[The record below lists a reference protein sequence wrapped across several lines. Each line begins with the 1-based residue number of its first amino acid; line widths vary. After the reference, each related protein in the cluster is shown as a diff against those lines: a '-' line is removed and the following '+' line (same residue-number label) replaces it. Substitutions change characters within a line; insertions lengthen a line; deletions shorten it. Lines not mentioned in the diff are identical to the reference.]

1 MKLRLPILL
10 QAALLSAL
18 AFVSQPAQAYG
29 NSSFDKQGG
38 TASSGGGIYSSS
50 ASYELLDYESIL
62 FSLNKATGYMP
73 NGNGGAIAVDNLT
86 YSNNFGILL
95 NNNGSILFS
104 ENTANRYGG
113 ALYVYDGRIGIQL
126 NGNQSVSFQKNT
138 AQTAGGAIASDTNGG
153 ALELKNNGDI
163 TFFQNSS
170 TSSTGNGGAI
180 YLGSASGKL
189 DISGNTGTVKFEGNT
204 ANMGGAIFNE
214 SSYDAIELTENKDL
228 IFTGNTSSGHG
239 GAIHNSTRSRAIVSI
254 IGNTGIVKFEN
265 NRSTGTWN
273 NGLNYN
279 GGAIYVGNSYADLSD
294 NKEVVFSGNETKGA
308 AGGIYAYAGLVI
320 SGNGSVLFS
329 GNKGGWGASALAGG
343 GLWMDIS
350 GNGEV
355 RFEGNLVEKQG
366 AALYT
371 ALRKGTNVDSFHRL
385 SADEGNI
392 TFDGN
397 LQNTNNGNMEV
408 SRLGVEGVIDAGY
421 DKARFILQAKGDLGS
436 EEAKSIYFYDAVL
449 FSKYVNGEGSDGGSS
464 LTVDL
469 NPIVGYGG
477 NIVFSGEKN
486 GGKELV
492 SHISGD
498 VNLYGGTLKIQDKA
512 HLFLHDVHTTAFG
525 GGGFTETNIKRNFAA
540 YGGAVLEMTR
550 NGRITAGDVSFDQ
563 HSVLRTETG
572 TSLNVDSIVFN
583 NGITFDIA
591 PFLGTS
597 GSVSGT
603 DGNGKPVNGT
613 SGLNVSAGSWD
624 ITGMGTIHLSDTL
637 NFNADDRW
645 ASNQRFLLLVDT
657 DGSRGEADFDQ
668 IISNLTGSNVIGSG
682 YAYKGEWTY
691 EWVGNSLYAVWERE
705 KPARGELWW
714 DGEGAGSGNGLGV
727 WNQDPDNKVWNLN
740 APDGIDFDFQDYD
753 IVHFTRSGVV
763 DINGFVEVGKV
774 RPGGVIQVH
783 FDDGKGELFWQGI
796 GSIVGSASMEKYGTG
811 VLVIRTNNTFSG
823 GTQMYG
829 GTIRVE
835 SKTGLG
841 TGDVTLHGGLI
852 DLGGQGLTNTITVV
866 GNGALAGVGE
876 GSVTVNEKA
885 VLNFLGGMTYSGGL
899 DSSNYIKK
907 AVLVKD
913 TGTVNIQAGSVVNG
927 YINLEGA
934 DSILN
939 LVAGNGGTSLFN
951 GAVLGEGVFNVVSGK
966 HQIKE
971 ADTSH
976 GQTFDGQVNI
986 QGGEL
991 TVSSDLEY
999 KDVLMTGGML
1009 VADSHVIFDN
1019 LVVGDTDAGRAAH
1032 QKTTVKVNAGDHV
1045 YMGARDVVVNGNAT
1059 FAIEGVFN
1067 ALGET
1072 HVKAGGN
1079 ILVNSNSRSISWGM
1093 VYDEL
1098 SPDGLTSS
1106 RIEMTDNTSVWNAN
1120 GGFTVHYIDAKTGM
1134 LTIGSDSIILE
1145 NGYFYAENIVYGTD
1159 KNGNILEIGTPA
1171 EDTPTLT
1178 ISRGSTFWAG
1188 NTTQVLNESGNWVYQ
1203 TQTGF
1208 QCVQLNIEAL
1218 VTIGTFVVQGA
1229 SDNHMTHAGI
1239 LESMEKAF
1247 TPLFDPETMEDP
1259 RFYLYVLK
1267 ENVRYSADEIKK
1279 NETVHVDTG
1288 ADAVIEQTKGTILN
1302 IDGVLKVNDID
1313 ATTGSVTAAG
1323 GQTDLTQAT
1332 ADKGNIHFIGSYNTA
1347 APDKGEGA
1355 KKEAEI
1361 RLVEDTPNAY
1371 TVKVDTV
1378 QAAIGE
1384 TTKVGRNSLV
1394 AAQNFIIAGSETV
1407 LDNDKGT
1414 LTVDK
1419 EVTLEDTA
1427 AYKVGARDQFGWVNM
1442 NQGDLNLTR
1451 SVWND
1456 ITLGSYSGETGETAA
1471 KVRLNEGKENN
1482 VDAKA
1487 LNVVAGNEH
1496 TLVTEGNTVSTDK
1509 LTAGK
1514 DSFLDVKGG
1523 KVNVRETLLFEE
1535 SVRQSG
1541 TISLVQKE
1549 LSEEQKAKARISD
1562 LASSVLV
1569 SFGGGNNVGTIDSTA
1584 GTGLFHHVGFNNM
1597 EGYNSAGNDTW
1608 VFVLTDELLE
1618 SQNPENALTKIAEQE
1633 GKDLTK
1639 IIVDTSKLTKSYLGD
1654 IQVYSDNI
1662 TLKTKDVDYGEAV
1675 GTYNQKDAIKNF
1687 AFVNP
1692 VIPEVGDITINSLW
1706 TMVSAMDSFTSA
1718 IYGQLNFAAYRQTP
1732 SRNIWAKAIYM
1743 NENIGNALPGYR
1755 KDSGGYAVGCDTAV
1769 GKKSILGVGFA
1780 QMMGTE
1786 MTNRGMGKDKQ
1797 DILMGML
1804 YGRTILESCDKGAT
1818 TLDYM
1823 VGYGYGDNKGKFFR
1837 GNGTTAYSTG
1847 NWDSNVFNAAVRST
1861 WYRKLNN
1868 SFSLN
1873 PYVGGEFVFAEH
1885 EAHTIRGGAGDFQVG
1900 RSRTHALRL
1909 PIGTTLEHKNILST
1923 VSSLT
1928 EYIGVCYVPDI
1939 LRSNPSAT
1947 VTNGMVSRVSNDV
1960 NVGRNAVRT
1969 YAGTTWQIDQNWL
1982 INLNYEVEAA
1992 SRKVN
1997 QTGRITVNYTF

>member
-18 AFVSQPAQAYG
+18 AFIPSEVQAY
-29 NSSFDKQGG
+29 SQGALEKKDL
-38 TASSGGGIYSSS
+38 TSLKGGAVYSAA
-50 ASYELLDYESIL
+50 ASYVLEDYESIL
-62 FSLNKATGYMP
+62 FSGNSATGTAMGSGY
-73 NGNGGAIAVDNLT
+73 GGAIAVNG
-86 YSNNFGILL
+86 SNGEYGLLL
-95 NNNGSILFS
+95 NNNGSISFAGNS
-104 ENTANRYGG
+104 AYTDGG
-113 ALYVYDGRIGIQL
+113 ALYLYGGYNQGDIIQL
-126 NGNQSVSFQKNT
+126 NGNESVSFSKNK
-138 AQTAGGAIASDTNGG
+138 AKRYGGAIYSDSDGG
-153 ALELKNNGDI
+153 AVEIKNNGDV
-163 TFFQNSS
+163 TFFENASELY
-170 TSSTGNGGAI
+170 GGAVDLDI
-180 YLGSASGKL
+180 YAGKL
-189 DISGNTGTVKFEGNT
+189 DVSGNTGTVKFEGNS
-204 ANMGGAIFNE
+204 ANMGGAIFNQ
-214 SSYDAIELTENKDL
+214 SRYGSLD
-228 IFTGNTSSGHG
+228 FTGNKDVVFVGNTSVVHG
-239 GAIHNSTRSRAIVSI
+239 GAIFGAASSMGGLNI
-254 IGNTGIVKFEN
+254 IGNTGTVKFEN
-265 NRSTGTWN
+265 NISTGDS
-273 NGLNYN
+273 GY
-279 GGAIYVGNSYADLSD
+279 GGAIFAQGYAKLM
-294 NKEVVFSGNETKGA
+294 NNGEIIFSGNEAKGIGGGMYA
-308 AGGIYAYAGLVI
+308 FAGFEI
-320 SGNGSVLFS
+320 SGNGKVDFM
-329 GNKGGWGASALAGG
+329 GNKAGLSSSALASG
-343 GLWMDIS
+343 GLWMNIE

-355 RFEGNLVEKQG
+355 NFKDNFVEKEG
-366 AALYT
+366 AALYF
-371 ALRKGTNVDSFHRL
+371 AFKKASNGTSFHQL
-385 SADEGNI
+385 SADGGNI

-397 LQNTNNGNMEV
+397 LQNTNNAGKEA
-408 SRLGVEGVIDAGY
+408 SRLGVEGVVEKGY
-421 DKARFILQAKGDLGS
+421 DTALLSLRAKGNGES
-436 EEAKSIYFYDAVL
+436 AKSIYFYDSL
-449 FSKYVNGEGSDGGSS
+449 LMSKFVDDSGDGGSM
-464 LTVDL
+464 LTVNINSL
-469 NPIVGYGG
+469 VGYEG

-486 GGKELV
+486 GGKALD
-492 SHISGD
+492 SHISGN
-498 VNLYGGTLKIQDKA
+498 VNLYGGTLVIKENA
-512 HLFLHDVHTTAFG
+512 HLFLHDIHTRNYG
-525 GGGFTETNIKRNFAA
+525 GGGFTVTDTRRDFIASR
-540 YGGAVLEMTR
+540 GATLEMMQ
-550 NGRITAGDVSFDQ
+550 NGSLMAGNVSLDQ
-563 HSVLRTETG
+563 HTTLRTGTG
-572 TSLNVDSIVFN
+572 ASLDANNIVFN

-597 GSVSGT
+597 GSSSGS
-603 DGNGKPVNGT
+603 DGNGNPVNGT
-613 SGLNVSAGSWD
+613 SGLTVSSGGWD
-624 ITGMGTIHLSDTL
+624 ITGTGTIHLSDTL

-645 ASNQRFLLLVDT
+645 ASNQRFLLLVDAN
-657 DGSRGEADFDQ
+657 GSRGDADFDQ
-668 IISNLTGSNVIGSG
+668 IISNLTGSNMIGAG
-682 YAYKGEWTY
+682 YAYKGEWSF
-691 EWVGNSLYAVWERE
+691 EWVGDSLYAVWERE

-714 DGEGAGSGNGLGV
+714 DGEGAGSGNGVGV
-727 WNQDPDNKVWNLN
+727 WNQDPNNKVWNLN

-783 FDDGKGELFWQGI
+783 FDDGKGELYWQGR
-796 GSIVGSASMEKYGTG
+796 GSIVGNASMEKYGTG
-811 VLVIRTNNTFSG
+811 ILVIRTNNTYSG
-823 GTQMYG
+823 GTLMYG

-866 GNGALAGVGE
+866 GNGALAGVAE
-876 GSVTVNEKA
+876 GSVTVKEKA
-885 VLNFLGGMTYSGGL
+885 VLNFLGGMAYSGGL
-899 DSSNYIKK
+899 DSSNYINK
-907 AVLVKD
+907 AVLVED
-913 TGTVNIQAGSVVNG
+913 TGIVNIQAGSVVNG

-934 DSILN
+934 GSILN

-951 GAVLGEGVFNVVSGK
+951 GAVLGEGTFNVVSGK
-966 HQIKE
+966 HQIKD
-971 ADTSH
+971 ANTRR
-976 GQTFDGQVNI
+976 GQIFDGQVNV

-991 TVSSDLEY
+991 TVSSELTY
-999 KDVLMTGGML
+999 KDVLMTGGTL
-1009 VADSHVIFDN
+1009 IADNRVIFDN
-1019 LVVGDTDAGRAAH
+1019 LVVGDTDAGRTAH
-1032 QKTTVKVNAGDHV
+1032 QKTTVKVNSGEHV
-1045 YMGARDVVVNGNAT
+1045 YMAAGNVVVNGNST
-1059 FAIEGVFN
+1059 FAVEGIFN
-1067 ALGET
+1067 TLGET

-1079 ILVNSNSRSISWGM
+1079 IHVNSNSRAISWGM

-1106 RIEMTDNTSVWNAN
+1106 RIEMKDNTSEWNAN
-1120 GGFTVHYIDAKTGM
+1120 GGFTVHYIDAQTGR
-1134 LTIGSDSIILE
+1134 LTIGSDSVILK

-1159 KNGNILEIGTPA
+1159 KDGNILDIGTPA

-1178 ISRGSTFWAG
+1178 ISEGSTFWAG
-1188 NTTQVLNESGNWVYQ
+1188 NTTQVLNETGDWVYQ

-1218 VTIGTFVVQGA
+1218 VTIGTFVVQGD
-1229 SDNHMTHAGI
+1229 SNNHMTHAGI

-1247 TPLFDPETMEDP
+1247 TPLFDPDTKEDP

-1279 NETVHVDTG
+1279 NETVHVDRG
-1288 ADAVIEQTKGTILN
+1288 ADAVIEVTKGTVLN
-1302 IDGVLKVNDID
+1302 LDGVLKVNGID

-1371 TVKVDTV
+1371 VVKVDTV
-1378 QAAIGE
+1378 QAAIGA

-1394 AAQNFIIAGSETV
+1394 EAQNFIIAGRETV

-1442 NQGDLNLTR
+1442 NKGDLNLTR

-1471 KVRLNEGKENN
+1471 KVRLNEGKENS
-1482 VDAKA
+1482 VDARA
-1487 LNVVAGNEH
+1487 LTVVAGNEH

-1523 KVNVRETLLFEE
+1523 KVNVREALLFEE

-1549 LSEEQKAKARISD
+1549 LSEEQKAKAIMSD
-1562 LASSVLV
+1562 LESSVLV
-1569 SFGGGNNVGTIDSTA
+1569 RFGGGNNIGTIDSTA
-1584 GTGLFHHVGFNNM
+1584 GAGVFHHVGFNNM
-1597 EGYNSAGNDTW
+1597 EGYDSAGKDTW
-1608 VFVLTDELLE
+1608 VFVLTDEILE
-1618 SQNPENALTKIAEQE
+1618 SQNLENALTKIAEQE
-1633 GKDLTK
+1633 GNDLTK
-1639 IIVDTSKLTKSYLGD
+1639 IIIDTSKLTKSYLGD

-1662 TLKTKDVDYGEAV
+1662 TLRTKDVDYGEAT

-1687 AFVNP
+1687 SFVNP
-1692 VIPEVGDITINSLW
+1692 VIPEVGDITLNSLW

-1718 IYGQLNFAAYRQTP
+1718 IYGQLNFAAYRQSP
-1732 SRNIWAKAIYM
+1732 SRNIWAKALYM

-1755 KDSGGYAVGCDTAV
+1755 KDSGGYAIGCDTVV

-1837 GNGTTAYSTG
+1837 GNGTAYSTG
-1847 NWDSNVFNAAVRST
+1847 NWDSNVFNASVRGT

-1885 EAHTIRGGAGDFQVG
+1885 EAHAIRGAAGDFQVG

-1909 PIGTTLEHKNILST
+1909 PIGTTLEHKNTLST

-1947 VTNGMVSRVSNDV
+1947 VTNGMVSRHYNDV
-1960 NVGRNAVRT
+1960 NVGRNAIRT

-1982 INLNYEVEAA
+1982 INLNYEVETA

-1997 QTGRITVNYTF
+1997 QTGRVTVNYTF

>member
-10 QAALLSAL
+10 QTALLSAM
-18 AFVSQPAQAYG
+18 AFVSLAAHAYE
-29 NSSFDKQGG
+29 NDSFEKENG
-38 TASSGGGIYSSS
+38 TAKSGGGIFSSS
-50 ASYELLDYESIL
+50 DSYQLSDYGSIL
-62 FSLNKATGYMP
+62 FSSNKATGYAP
-73 NGNGGAIAVDNLT
+73 TYGNGGAIAIENPS
-86 YSNNFGILL
+86 YSTNFGILL
-95 NNNGSILFS
+95 NNNGEIRFS
-104 ENTANRYGG
+104 ENSANRYGG

-126 NGNQSVSFQKNT
+126 NGNESISFHKNT
-138 AQTAGGAIASDTNGG
+138 AVTAGGAIAADTNGG
-153 ALELKNNGDI
+153 AVELKNNTDI
-163 TFFQNSS
+163 TFSENAG
-170 TSSTGNGGAI
+170 TSSSSSGGAI
-180 YLGSASGKL
+180 YLSSVAGNL
-189 DISGNTGTVKFEGNT
+189 NISENTGTVKFEGNT
-204 ANMGGAIFNE
+204 ANRGGAIFNE
-214 SSYDAIELTENKDL
+214 GQAIQLTKNKD
-228 IFTGNTSSGHG
+228 ITFSGNTSSGDG
-239 GAIHNSTRSRAIVSI
+239 GAIHNATRSLQIVSI
-254 IGNTGIVKFEN
+254 TENTGTVKFEN
-265 NRSTGTWN
+265 NRSTGTTA
-273 NGLNYN
+273 NGVNYH
-279 GGAIYVGNSYADLSD
+279 GGAIYVGLSYADLSD
-294 NKEVVFSGNETKGA
+294 NKEVVFIGNEAKGA
-308 AGGIYAYAGLVI
+308 AGGIYAFAGVLI
-320 SGNGSVLFS
+320 SGNDSVLFS
-329 GNKGGWGASALAGG
+329 GNKGGWGASAVAGG
-343 GLWMDIS
+343 GLWLDIS

-355 RFEGNLVEKQG
+355 RFEGNFVEKQG

-371 ALRKGTNVDSFHRL
+371 AIRGGTNVSSFHRL
-385 SADEGNI
+385 SADGGNI

-397 LQNTNNGNMEV
+397 LQNTNNGQLEA
-408 SRLGVEGVIDAGY
+408 SRLGLEGVVDAGF
-421 DKARFILQAKGDLGS
+421 ATANFTLQAKGALGS
-436 EEAKSIYFYDAVL
+436 VDAKSIYFYDAVL
-449 FSKYVNGEGSDGGSS
+449 FSKYVDNQDYDGGSS

-469 NPIVGYGG
+469 NPLADYKG

-512 HLFLHDVHTTAFG
+512 HLFLHDVHTNAFG
-525 GGGFTETNIKRNFAA
+525 GGGFRETNIKRDFTASS
-540 YGGAVLEMTR
+540 GAVLEMTR
-550 NGRITAGDVSFDQ
+550 NGRMTAGDVSFEQ
-563 HSVLRTETG
+563 HSVLRTEFG
-572 TSLNVDSIVFN
+572 TSLNADSIVFN

-591 PFLGTS
+591 PFLGAS

-603 DGNGKPVNGT
+603 DGNGNSVNGT
-613 SGLNVSAGSWD
+613 SGLTVSSGSWD
-624 ITGMGTIHLSDTL
+624 ITGEGTIHLSDTL

-645 ASNQRFLLLVDT
+645 AGNQRFLLLVDA
-657 DGSRGEADFDQ
+657 DGSRAGADFDQ
-668 IISNLTGSNVIGSG
+668 IISNLTGSNIIGEG
-682 YAYKGEWTY
+682 YAYKGEWSY
-691 EWVGNSLYAVWERE
+691 EWVGDNLYAVWERE

-714 DGEGAGSGNGLGV
+714 DGEGAGSGNGVGV
-727 WNQDPDNKVWNLN
+727 WNQDPNNKVWNLN

-783 FDDGKGELFWQGI
+783 FDDGKGELYWQGR
-796 GSIVGSASMEKYGTG
+796 GSIVGTASMEKYGTG
-811 VLVIRTNNTFSG
+811 VLVIKTDNTYSG
-823 GTQMYG
+823 GTEMYG

-835 SKTGLG
+835 SLTGLG
-841 TGDVTLHGGLI
+841 TGKVTLHGGLI
-852 DLGGQGLTNTITVV
+852 DLGVRGLTNKITVV
-866 GNGALAGVGE
+866 GNGALAGVAE
-876 GSVTVNEKA
+876 GSVTVNDNA
-885 VLNFLGGMTYSGGL
+885 VLNFLGGLTYSGAL
-899 DSSNYIKK
+899 DSSNYINQ

-913 TGTVNIQAGSVVNG
+913 TGTVNIQAGATVNG

-939 LVAGNGGTSLFN
+939 LVSGNGGTSLFN
-951 GAVLGEGVFNVVSGK
+951 GAVLGDGVFNVVSGK

-976 GQTFDGQVNI
+976 GQKFDGKVNI

-991 TVSSDLEY
+991 TVSSGLEY
-999 KDVLMTGGML
+999 KDVLMTGGTFI
-1009 VADSHVIFDN
+1009 ADNHVEFDN
-1019 LVVGDTDAGRAAH
+1019 LVVGDTDVARTGH
-1032 QKTTVKVNAGDHV
+1032 QTTTLKVKDGAYMAAGDV
-1045 YMGARDVVVNGNAT
+1045 LVNSNAT
-1059 FAIEGVFN
+1059 FIVDGTFN

-1072 HVKAGGN
+1072 MVKAGGVIHIN
-1079 ILVNSNSRSISWGM
+1079 ADSRAISWGM

-1098 SPDGLTSS
+1098 SADGLSSS
-1106 RIEMTDNTSVWNAN
+1106 RIEMTDNTSTWNAN
-1120 GGFTVHYIDAKTGM
+1120 GGFTVHYIDAKTGN

-1145 NGYFYAENIVYGTD
+1145 NGYFYAENMVYGTD
-1159 KNGNILEIGTPA
+1159 ANGNILDIGTAA

-1178 ISRGSTFWAG
+1178 ISKGSTFWAG
-1188 NTTQVLNESGNWVYQ
+1188 NTTQVKNGADEWVYQ

-1218 VTIGTFVVQGA
+1218 VTIGTFVVQGE
-1229 SDNHMTHAGI
+1229 SNNHMTHAGI

-1247 TPLFDPETMEDP
+1247 TPLFDPDTMEDP

-1267 ENVRYSADEIKK
+1267 ENVRYSAEEIKK

-1288 ADAVIEQTKGTILN
+1288 ADAVIQETKGTILN
-1302 IDGVLKVNDID
+1302 IDGVLKVNSID

-1323 GQTDLTQAT
+1323 GQTDLIAAT
-1332 ADKGNIHFIGSYNTA
+1332 SDKNKIHFIGSYNTA

-1384 TTKVGRNSLV
+1384 TTKVGRNSV
-1394 AAQNFIIAGSETV
+1394 VEAQNFIIAGSDTV

-1427 AYKVGARDQFGWVNM
+1427 AYKVGAKDLFGWVNM

-1456 ITLGSYSGETGETAA
+1456 ITLGSYSAETGETAA
-1471 KVRLNEGKENN
+1471 KVRLNEGQENN

-1496 TLVTEGNTVSTDK
+1496 TLITEGNTVSTDK

-1523 KVNVRETLLFEE
+1523 QVNVRENLIFEE
-1535 SVRQSG
+1535 NVRQSG
-1541 TISLVQKE
+1541 SISLVQKE
-1549 LSEEQKAKARISD
+1549 ISEEQKSRLRMSD
-1562 LASSVLV
+1562 LASSVFV
-1569 SFGGGNNVGTIDSTA
+1569 SFGGNNHVGTLDSTTHS
-1584 GTGLFHHVGFNNM
+1584 GVFHHVGFNNM
-1597 EGYNSAGNDTW
+1597 EGYNSAGKDTW

-1618 SQNPENALTKIAEQE
+1618 SQNPENALTKIAAQV
-1633 GKDLTK
+1633 GNDLSK
-1639 IIVDTSKLTKSYLGD
+1639 IIIDTSELTKSYIGD

-1662 TLKTKDVDYGEAV
+1662 TLRTKDVDYGEAV

-1687 AFVNP
+1687 TFVNP

-1769 GKKSILGVGFA
+1769 GSKSILGVGFA

-1804 YGRTILESCDKGAT
+1804 YGRTILEACEKGST

-1823 VGYGYGDNKGKFFR
+1823 VGYGYGDNNGKFFR
-1837 GNGTTAYSTG
+1837 GNGSAYSTG
-1847 NWDSNVFNAAVRST
+1847 NWDSHVFNAVVRNT
-1861 WYRKLNN
+1861 WYRKLNK

-1885 EAHTIRGGAGDFQVG
+1885 EAHNIRGGAGEFQVG
-1900 RSRTHALRL
+1900 RSRTHALRM
-1909 PIGTTLEHKNILST
+1909 PIGTTLEHRSPLSL

-1928 EYIGVCYVPDI
+1928 EYIGVCYVPDV

-1947 VTNGMVSRVSNDV
+1947 VTNGMVTRTTNDV
-1960 NVGRNAVRT
+1960 NVGRNAIRT

-1997 QTGRITVNYTF
+1997 QTGRVTVNYTF